1 MRALLWLCFA
11 LSGAAALGIEML
23 WMRSAGLVMGATA
36 STAAAVLACYF
47 AGLAL
52 GSALAR
58 SGATRPIRL
67 YARLEFGAAAGGLW
81 SVAVF
86 YLLTLESS
94 TLWLSSAGVGTR
106 VLILAIAVL
115 PSTICFGATLPAL
128 GQAIARAE
136 SAGKRGGLLY
146 AINTFGGVVG
156 AAAMG
161 FGLPLWIGVRASYFL
176 VAALSAAA
184 GSGAFFVPDERTADA
199 SVDRPNNTGTSKSRT
214 ALRVIAAGSGAL
226 ALGLE
231 VLWTHVFAQVLHN
244 SVYSFTAVLL
254 VFLCAIA
261 GGGALGALLLRRLK
275 AAVVASAA
283 LLVSAAATAAGLRYF
298 IQSTDGLAYFGMG
311 QGLTSYLTKIIFLAA
326 LSVGPAA
333 LASGLVLPA
342 LWQAWAGS
350 GNAARPLGDLTAA
363 NLIGGIFGALI
374 IGFAGIPAVGIRGSF
389 FAVAATYILLAY
401 AAARPKSRLRQ
412 MAFGVLIVLLLANP
426 LRVPLAHLQAGET
439 LRALKEDASG
449 VVTVVDTRGDLELR
463 LDNYYLLGGSEAA
476 LNERRQGLLPLLLH
490 PDPHRVAF
498 IGLAT
503 GISASAGPA
512 LGMGSTTVVELVP
525 AVAAAAREYFGSWN
539 ANLFDRAG
547 VRLVIDDG
555 RRFLGRPGQFDAIV
569 SDLFVPWNPGTGN
582 LYAKEMYEAVARRLA
597 PDGIF
602 CQWLPLYQLTPA
614 GFATIARTFLSVF
627 PDVTLWRNDFYAER
641 PVVGLV
647 GRLTRKQVDFDSLAA
662 RLAAMPEWSR
672 DPLFTSPRGV
682 VMLYAGDL
690 RQAAA
695 LFEAAPLNTDD
706 RPVIEFTAPR
716 ATRAPGDPVWF
727 AGEPLARFYDTLDAR
742 PAKEADP
749 FWRSTPEIRAAR
761 RAGTAL
767 YRYTV
772 ATAAGDQPA
781 AAKYQEEVRA
791 LVPEIVRAG
800 SR

>member
-52 GSALAR
+52 GSAFAR

-67 YARLEFGAAAGGLW
+67 YARLEFGAAAGGVW

-94 TLWLSSAGVGTR
+94 KLWLSSAGVGTR

-184 GSGAFFVPDERTADA
+184 GSVAFFVPDERTAEA
-199 SVDRPNNTGTSKSRT
+199 SVDRPNNTGSSKFRT
-214 ALRVIAAGSGAL
+214 ALRDIDAGAGAL

-231 VLWTHVFAQVLHN
+231 ILWTHVFAQVLHN

-283 LLVSAAATAAGLRYF
+283 ALV
-298 IQSTDGLAYFGMG
+298 
-311 QGLTSYLTKIIFLAA
+311 
-326 LSVGPAA
+326 
-333 LASGLVLPA
+333 SGLVLPA

-350 GNAARPLGDLTAA
+350 DNAARPLGDLTAA

-374 IGFAGIPAVGIRGSF
+374 IGFDGIPVLGIRGSF

-401 AAARPKSRLRQ
+401 AAARPKSGLQQ

-426 LRVPLAHLQAGET
+426 LRVPFAHLQAGET

-463 LDNYYLLGGSEAA
+463 LDNYYRLGGSEAA
-476 LNERRQGLLPLLLH
+476 LDERRQGLLPLLLH
-490 PDPHRVAF
+490 PDPHHVAF

-512 LGMGSTTVVELVP
+512 LGVGSTTVVELVP

-539 ANLFDRAG
+539 ANLLDRAG

-647 GRLTRKQVDFDSLAA
+647 GRLTRKQVDFDSLAM

-800 SR
+800 GR